1 VGGKNEPTQ
10 TFCSSGHAFHPCLTI
25 WQLLPVYFCSLKFIL
40 QVNLLIEE
48 LLFSSFPVVSPTV
61 KASLEVIEYLALH

>member
-1 VGGKNEPTQ
+1 M
-10 TFCSSGHAFHPCLTI
+10 
-25 WQLLPVYFCSLKFIL
+25 YFCCSLRFIL

-61 KASLEVIEYLALH
+61 KARLEVIEYLALHLRQLFSLGFLWKTNHINLFMECHGAQF